1 MKGELTWIELS
12 RKKFHNNISAIRK
25 LIGKNVLLAP
35 CVKANAYG
43 HGLLE
48 SASIFAKERCDWF
61 CVDSADE
68 AALLWQYGIRRPILI
83 MGYVGQK
90 DLYKAIDFDARVFL
104 YSMKDAKVLSQEAQR
119 KKKQAL
125 AHIKVDTG
133 MCRQGITVNNL
144 QPFLKEV
151 SRLPN
156 LHIEGIATHFACAG
170 EVGEKR
176 KHYDL
181 QMKRFRAAAAFGQ
194 MILHKKLIIH
204 CANSGAL
211 LTDPSSHCNMVR
223 PGIALYGYYPSRE
236 VKKVALQKGVRLRP
250 AMMLLSTIAQIK
262 DVKKGECVGYGC
274 TFIAYKNMR
283 IAVLPIG
290 YYDGLPWSLSNIGYV
305 LIHGKKA
312 KILGRIC
319 MNIMMAD
326 VTHIF
331 QARVNDSAVIIG
343 GEKRIKV
350 EAEDLAAMAG
360 TIHYEI
366 LTGLRESITKFIV

>member
-12 RKKFHNNISAIRK
+12 QKKFRNNISAIRK
-25 LIGKNVLLAP
+25 LIGKNVLLSP

-48 SASIFAKERCDWF
+48 SASIFSKEKCDWL

-68 AALLWQYGIRRPILI
+68 AALLWRYGIRRPILI
-83 MGYVGQK
+83 MGYIGQK
-90 DLYKAIDFDARVFL
+90 DFYKAIDFNARVFL
-104 YSMKDAKVLSQEAQR
+104 YSMKDAKALSREAQR
-119 KKKQAL
+119 KKKEAL
-125 AHIKVDTG
+125 VHIKVDTG
-133 MCRQGITVNNL
+133 MCRQGVTVNNF

-156 LHIEGIATHFACAG
+156 IHIEGIATHFACAG
-170 EVGEKR
+170 EEGEKR

-181 QMKRFRAAAAFGQ
+181 QMKRFRAAAALGQ
-194 MILHKKLIIH
+194 MVLHKKLIIH
-204 CANSGAL
+204 CANSSAL

-223 PGIALYGYYPSRE
+223 PGIALYGYYPSMK
-236 VKKVALQKGVRLRP
+236 VKKIALQKGIFLSP
-250 AMMLLSTIAQIK
+250 ALTLSSTIAQIK
-262 DVKKGECVGYGC
+262 DIKKGECVGYGC
-274 TFIAYKNMR
+274 AFIAYKNMR

-290 YYDGLPWSLSNIGYV
+290 YYDGLPWSLSNIGHV

-326 VTHIF
+326 ITHIF
-331 QARVNDSAVIIG
+331 QARADDRVVIIG
-343 GEKRIKV
+343 EEKGIKV